1 MKQKF
6 AVVWGLLGLGLL
18 LTSAVWRLGMRAWRE
33 ISGPLEWHHWAVLLA
48 VTIFMA
54 YSEGYRG
61 FQKGFSPRV
70 AARARYLA
78 GHANTRE
85 AVLAPFFLLCYF
97 RAPRRR
103 RIVAVSLTLGIIVLV
118 VLVRLLPD
126 PWRGIVDVGVVVGLM
141 WGVISLCVFLAQAFF
156 SARFEA
162 SPEVE

>member
-6 AVVWGLLGLGLL
+6 AVAWGLLGIGLL

-33 ISGPLEWHHWAVLLA
+33 ISGPLEWHHWAALLA
-48 VTIFMA
+48 ITLLMA
-54 YSEGYRG
+54 YSEGYKG

-78 GHANTRE
+78 GHANTLE
-85 AVLAPFFLLCYF
+85 ALLAPFFLLCYF

-103 RIVAVSLTLGIIVLV
+103 RIIAISLTLGIILLV
-118 VLVRLLPD
+118 MLVRLLPG
-126 PWRGIVDVGVVVGLM
+126 PWRGIVDAGVVVGLV
-141 WGVISLCVFLAQAFF
+141 WGLISLLVFIAQAFL
-156 SARFEA
+156 SPRFEA